1 MFPSAL
7 VLEIRHR
14 RARDSIRLSAGCW
27 LDPSLATRCGR
38 DAPEIHLV
46 WQDMRLLGGPA
57 ASALSSGAG
66 WAELRGDVLPGQAVF
81 SDRPAA
87 GRSSWRDALRRAVLF
102 W

>member
-27 LDPSLATRCGR
+27 LNPSVETR

-66 WAELRGDVLPGQAVF
+66 WAELRGDVLPAQAVF

-87 GRSSWRDALRRAVLF
+87 GRSSWRDALRRAALF